1 MKILPRNRSLRIF
14 VILVALVL
22 FLGIGYV
29 GARHVVWPYFKS
41 WREKRANDVARDY
54 LQKSDFPNA
63 ILAVRKTLSYNQN
76 NVDAWRLAVEITEK
90 QNVPDVVF
98 YQQHLAGLDP
108 TFENRLKAIQVA
120 VKYHAYRE
128 AETMIAKIGQ
138 EGAKSPEFLDLA
150 ATVSRR
156 MGNQTKAK
164 YYLMSLVSLQPS
176 NTRARFDLAQLRLVE
191 GSPEN
196 KPSIRAEIQTLASDP
211 EYRGRA
217 LALLLTDSLQAQ
229 NSAESLELADQLIA
243 VPDTTPPSTVL
254 IADAYR
260 RFAPNRFK
268 PYIAQLEQKFSSD
281 ADKVII
287 LANYLVA
294 NEMAEET
301 RKWVD
306 TLDDKVK
313 AAEGV
318 QVTYAYALLI
328 QKDWTALE
336 TFLRGA
342 KWNENEF
349 ARYALLAYRYRIAGR
364 DRDFNESWKL
374 AMIEVG
380 NNPRR
385 LQTLLAQVSSW
396 NWQDQKF
403 ELLWKRFMLE
413 PTNHG
418 IRNQLIVWE
427 RGRGNT
433 AALNRLFARIVEL
446 DPSDTDSKNNYAYTS
461 ILLGIN
467 LDRAYQSAHEAYESN
482 PKNGFYATTQAFA
495 LYRQSKYSEAL
506 DIMQGLGV
514 VALTV
519 PERTMLQSVILI
531 ANGKYEEGANMA
543 MSLKADAFLPEERR
557 LLTDAL
563 ATVEHSR
570 REQGSAAR
578 LLALTSSNSAQ
589 GADRKSWLRALP
601 TSLRDAPT
609 VQMELADSMYAED
622 DYKGLESAL
631 KTDRWDARDFLRNGI
646 LAYAQRQ
653 LQKTGESR
661 DSWRSAIAAAG
672 SQTVKL
678 NALAELAHRW
688 NWSPEY
694 IEILNRTFQRD
705 PTDVKAFGEL
715 TDFYTKN
722 NQTAEL
728 AKIYQLR
735 LEGNPS
741 DADAKTRFSYYSLL
755 TNSNV
760 SRAYVLAREAY
771 EDAPE
776 NPLRAKVF
784 AFSLYKQSRSTDGW
798 RLIEKLTDQKESG
811 PAQLS
816 FVKAA
821 LAAQQNQIKEA
832 RTQLGAF
839 DSSSALP
846 EEAALAETIAKT
858 LAAQDPS

>member
-1 MKILPRNRSLRIF
+1 MKILPRNRSLRIT
-14 VILVALVL
+14 VIVVAVVA
-22 FLGIGYV
+22 FLGVGAV
-29 GARHVVWPYFKS
+29 GARHILIPYLKS

-54 LQKSDFPNA
+54 LQKGDYPNA

-76 NVDAWRLAVEITEK
+76 NIDAWKLAVEITEK

-98 YQQHLAGLDP
+98 YQQHLAGLNP

-128 AETMIAKIGQ
+128 AETLIGQIGQ

-156 MGNQTKAK
+156 SGNPTKAK
-164 YYLMSLVSLQPS
+164 YYLMSLVSLQPNNS
-176 NTRARFDLAQLRLVE
+176 KARFELAQLRLVE
-191 GSPEN
+191 GSAEN

-211 EYRGRA
+211 EYRARA

-229 NSAESLELADQLIA
+229 NSSESLELADQLA
-243 VPDTTPPSTVL
+243 AAPDILPPNNVMVAES
-254 IADAYR
+254 YR
-260 RFAPNRFK
+260 RFAPAKFK
-268 PYIAQLEQKFSSD
+268 PYLTQLEQKFATD
-281 ADKVII
+281 ADKVVV

-294 NEMAEET
+294 NEMAGEA
-301 RKWVD
+301 RKWTD
-306 TLDDKVK
+306 SLDDKIK
-313 AAEGV
+313 AVEGV

-328 QKDWTALE
+328 EKDWTALE
-336 TFLRGA
+336 SYLRNC

-349 ARYALLAYRYRIAGR
+349 ARYALLAYRYRVAGQ

-385 LQTLLAQVSSW
+385 LQTLLAQVNSW

-413 PTNHG
+413 PTNHA

-467 LDRAYQSAHEAYESN
+467 LDRAYQSAREAYESN

-495 LYRQSKYSEAL
+495 LYRQSKYAEAL
-506 DIMQGLGV
+506 DIIQGLGV

-519 PERTMLQSVILI
+519 PERTMLQAIILI
-531 ANGKYEEGANMA
+531 ANGKYEEGANLA

-557 LLTDAL
+557 LLSDAL
-563 ATVEHSR
+563 VSVERSR

-578 LLALTSSNSAQ
+578 LLALTSNSTQ
-589 GADRKSWLRALP
+589 TGDRKSWLRSLP
-601 TSLRDAPT
+601 SSLREPAT
-609 VQMELADSMYAED
+609 VQMELADSLYGND
-622 DYKGLESAL
+622 DYKGLENAL
-631 KTDRWDARDFLRNGI
+631 KGDRWEDRDFLRHGL
-646 LAYAQRQ
+646 LAYSQRQ
-653 LQKTGESR
+653 QQKLSEAR
-661 DSWRSAIAAAG
+661 DTWRSAVAAAG
-672 SQTVKL
+672 SQMVRL
-678 NALAELAHRW
+678 NTLAELAHRW
-688 NWSPEY
+688 NWTAEY

-705 PTDVKAFGEL
+705 PTDVKAYGEL

-735 LEGNPS
+735 LEGNPTDS
-741 DADAKTRFSYYSLL
+741 EAKTRFSYYSLL

-771 EDAPE
+771 EAAPE
-776 NPLRAKVF
+776 NALNAKVF
-784 AFSLYKQSRSTDGW
+784 AFSLYKQSRASDGW
-798 RLIEKLTDQKESG
+798 RLVEKLADQKEAG
-811 PAQLS
+811 PVQLS
-816 FVKAA
+816 LVKAA
-821 LAAQQNQIKEA
+821 LAAQQNQVKEA
-832 RTQLGAF
+832 KTLLGTF
-839 DSSSALP
+839 DASSALP
-846 EEAALAETIAKT
+846 EEAALADTIAKT
-858 LAAQDPS
+858 IAAQDPS